1 MELAVVWGR
10 GRRREAAEEKTKRR
24 RRRQG
29 RELVWVMAE
38 G

>member
-1 MELAVVWGR
+1 MELAVVWGL
-10 GRRREAAEEKTKRR
+10 GRRREEAEEKKKRR